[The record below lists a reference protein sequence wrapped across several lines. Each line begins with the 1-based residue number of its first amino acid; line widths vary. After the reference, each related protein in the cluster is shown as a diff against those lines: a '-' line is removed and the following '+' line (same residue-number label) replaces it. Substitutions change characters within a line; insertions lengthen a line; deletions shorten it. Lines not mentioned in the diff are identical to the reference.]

1 VWETDNSQFRGS
13 LITPHSHNML
23 ERIALIVSG
32 MQWTPPETQL
42 IVLPKNEVSSE
53 MWVWNQILCTE
64 CGIGIRY

>member
-1 VWETDNSQFRGS
+1 
-13 LITPHSHNML
+13 
-23 ERIALIVSG
+23 

-64 CGIGIRY
+64 CGIGIRYWGFRLLVQDSGSNYGTCTL